1 MECNSVEV
9 RLISTPRARRVA
21 SRRVARTIDDG
32 RRDLN
37 EPINSPTTTTTTTV
51 SRSSRTRGSRARR
64 GELSGRIARDA
75 RVRARRYP
83 TPNMTSHDSS
93 YVWMF
98 SSQRGSM
105 VGRAQRAEISDV
117 CLGKSIAC
125 VGLSEFTV
133 RLRVL
138 FIEWNAP
145 GGLPS
150 VAGVADVDYGEA
162 RLSRASGV
170 RRGERTRRTD
180 VWSSRR
186 RGKNTLSTTI
196 EEYPRTRVCCRCVY
210 GTCFERRRRRRR

>member
-1 MECNSVEV
+1 MN
-9 RLISTPRARRVA
+9 LSTPRRRRRRRSRGLRTPVGRARVA
-21 SRRVARTIDDG
+21 ASCQGGSHARI
-32 RRDLN
+32 
-37 EPINSPTTTTTTTV
+37 
-51 SRSSRTRGSRARR
+51 
-64 GELSGRIARDA
+64 
-75 RVRARRYP
+75 RARRYP
-83 TPNMTSHDSS
+83 IPNMTSHDSS

-150 VAGVADVDYGEA
+150 VAGVADVDYGGEA
-162 RLSRASGV
+162 RLSRASGDQ
-170 RRGERTRRTD
+170 RGERTRRTD